1 MLSLSLLS
9 LILVNIVPLLGV
21 LVLNWNLSAIL
32 VLYWSENVVIG
43 IFNVLKMALAQGS
56 VEGSGMTMNRKPV
69 KSGHKQGL
77 ILFFIVHFG
86 MFTFGH
92 GVFVFAIFAKDL
104 PPFGSLLPAFLLLFA
119 SHGVSFGRNFIGKGE
134 FRRTSFTT
142 LFTQPYK
149 RVVIMHLTV
158 ILGAG
163 AAGALQEPVMAL
175 VVLIAL
181 KTVTDVFA
189 HIGEH
194 KKFSPEKKGGQS
206 PFSARS

>member
-1 MLSLSLLS
+1 MPSLSLLS
-9 LILVNIVPLLGV
+9 LILVNLVPLLGV
-21 LVLNWNLSAIL
+21 LFLNWNLSAIL

-43 IFNVLKMALAQGS
+43 VFNVLKMALAQGA
-56 VEGSGMTMNRKPV
+56 VEGSRMTLNRKPV
-69 KSGHKQGL
+69 KSGHKPGL

-92 GVFVFAIFAKDL
+92 GVFVFSIFAKDL
-104 PPFGSLLPAFLLLFA
+104 PTLSVLLPAFLLLFA
-119 SHGVSFGRNFIGKGE
+119 SHGVSFGYNFIGKGE
-134 FRRTSFTT
+134 FRRTAFTT
-142 LFTQPYK
+142 LFVQPYK

-163 AAGALQEPVMAL
+163 AAGALQEPLMAL

-194 KKFSPEKKGGQS
+194 KKFSEKKRGQS
-206 PFSARS
+206 PFPE